1 MPRQSRQTL
10 LVSTSLND
18 SDLLGLRDHGEN
30 VTSVLFTILDYSAR
44 TKVDISSFAS
54 WNFSI
59 IKGCITS
66 YLSIS
71 LQHQNNEGR

>member
-1 MPRQSRQTL
+1 M
-10 LVSTSLND
+10 VSTSLND
-18 SDLLGLRDHGEN
+18 SDLLGLRDHREN

-44 TKVDISSFAS
+44 TKVDISSFAL